1 MASLKDAGKYLSLAD
16 AIQTLKDQLLD
27 AELRALRGGSQVFKL
42 EDVEIELSLEFAPKA
57 GIGFDVYVFKAELG
71 AEAKGA
77 HKLTIRFK
85 PNRPILATVLTD
97 AADDIALSPK
107 VPASGAGKPPRRAR
121 R

>member
-16 AIQTLKDQLLD
+16 AIKTLKDQVLD
-27 AELRALRGGSQVFKL
+27 AEVRAFRGRSQMFTL

-57 GIGFDVYVFKAELG
+57 GIGIDVYVFKAELG

-77 HKLTIRFK
+77 HKLTLKLK
-85 PNRPILATVLTD
+85 PNRPILAAVLKD
-97 AADDIALSPK
+97 AGGDVALSPK
-107 VPASGAGKPPRRAR
+107 VPASGAAKPRRRAR